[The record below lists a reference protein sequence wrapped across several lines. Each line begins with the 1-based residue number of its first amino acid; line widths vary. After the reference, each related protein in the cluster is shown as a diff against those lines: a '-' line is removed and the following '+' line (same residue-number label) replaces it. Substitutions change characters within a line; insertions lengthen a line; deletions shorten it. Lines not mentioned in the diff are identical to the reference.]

1 MPSPFPGMNPYLEHP
16 KLWAGI
22 HLLLIAALTESLAPQ
37 LRPKYRVA
45 VEVRMYQTSGET
57 SLLVGIP
64 DVAVKRSL
72 SATNQTAPNIAVVE
86 PSTQPLTVTVPMPET
101 VKQGYLEIRE
111 VATSEVVTA
120 IELLSPVNKSSGEGR
135 KAYESKRLRVLGS
148 STHLVEIDLLR
159 SWKPMPIL
167 NNGIESHYR
176 ILVSRGERRPHAD
189 LYAFNLQ
196 QEIPLFPLPLKL
208 GDAEPLV
215 DIHQLLDAVYDR
227 GGYDLE
233 IDYAQQSVPP
243 LSEIDA
249 AWADTLLR
257 HGLR

>member
-57 SLLVGIP
+57 SLLV
-64 DVAVKRSL
+64 
-72 SATNQTAPNIAVVE
+72 
-86 PSTQPLTVTVPMPET
+86 

-120 IELLSPVNKSSGEGR
+120 IELLSPVNKRSGEGR

-176 ILVSRGERRPHAD
+176 ILVSRGDRRPSAD

-215 DIHQLLDAVYDR
+215 DIHQLLDTVYDR

-243 LSEIDA
+243 LSEMDA

-257 HGLR
+257 HRLK

>member
-57 SLLVGIP
+57 SLLV
-64 DVAVKRSL
+64 
-72 SATNQTAPNIAVVE
+72 
-86 PSTQPLTVTVPMPET
+86 

-120 IELLSPVNKSSGEGR
+120 IELLSPVNKRSGEGPMLMKVSGCGWR
-135 KAYESKRLRVLGS
+135 GS

-176 ILVSRGERRPHAD
+176 ILVRRGDRRPSAD

-215 DIHQLLDAVYDR
+215 DIHQLLDTVYDR
-227 GGYDLE
+227 GGVRFRDR
-233 IDYAQQSVPP
+233 
-243 LSEIDA
+243 
-249 AWADTLLR
+249 LR
-257 HGLR
+257 STIRSTFVRDGCSLG